1 MVFEIFESVSGRCI
15 QIVPQHFSIHLARIR
30 WPGSRNA
37 WQCLLTLPSKPWH
50 FTSMLLGP
58 LSRPPRL
65 SSKSEHGRARAGGRR
80 QIGGP
85 GCYSCN
91 TLQYILGVLV
101 LWDGCAIFVVYDI
114 WYMHIFWIYEAVYMI
129 YQVINFLSIYSPIKR
144 YLSTEHMCVL
154 ICTPFHFLALR
165 PSDLSRTKHPSTSW
179 WSREPARLDSRSR
192 RYGDNI
198 SSWIC
203 FLIWKVI
210 VQVGVRPHIDD

>member
-1 MVFEIFESVSGRCI
+1 MTWQQKCLTMSAYITIQAITLYVDAGRTTLQTSTAFFQERAWESS
-15 QIVPQHFSIHLARIR
+15 R
-30 WPGSRNA
+30 W
-37 WQCLLTLPSKPWH
+37 
-50 FTSMLLGP
+50 
-58 LSRPPRL
+58 
-65 SSKSEHGRARAGGRR
+65 RAAK
-80 QIGGP
+80 IGGP

-101 LWDGCAIFVVYDI
+101 LWDGCAICVIYDI
-114 WYMHIFWIYEAVYMI
+114 CIFSGSTKQYTWFIKLLTSY
-129 YQVINFLSIYSPIKR
+129 LYSPIKR

-154 ICTPFHFLALR
+154 ICTPFHFLALG

-179 WSREPARLDSRSR
+179 LDEAASPPDWIRPS